1 MLAISAAAA
10 ATVGND
16 TFRQVQYNRFRDSL
30 VPKLEAFYQ
39 ESDEKPLQGH
49 PYALYMQ
56 CRGAGAFSVSRILE
70 LISLMPEVDLELK
83 GGASDPRT
91 VLELLVMNMAGGK

>member
-10 ATVGND
+10 ATVGTD
-16 TFRQVQYNRFRDSL
+16 ALKRAQYNRFREKL
-30 VPKLEAFYQ
+30 LPELKAFYLEA
-39 ESDEKPLQGH
+39 EEKPLDGH

-56 CRGAGAFSVSRILE
+56 CRGAGVLSMERIME
-70 LISLMPEVDLELK
+70 LIKLMPEIDLELK
-83 GGASDPRT
+83 GGASDPRI